1 MILIATATPLPD
13 AMNVYNVQNK
23 CRVPVNGNDEPD
35 RKNDREATAR
45 ILLAHLGAAMIA
57 TGQAVHEIEA
67 ELVEVAESLGY
78 PQIQVAASPTGL
90 ILSLRSGDPATY
102 ESVSAPVRLDQAG
115 EVRRIRHQ
123 LVEGELQADIALDQ
137 LSSLRARP
145 TRYPQ
150 WLVRL
155 AWVMMC
161 LGITLILQPGWA
173 NAALVVACSVVVYGL
188 MAMAKRAR
196 VLSNLLPTVAAFVI
210 TAIVFGAAGAGWI
223 EGPLRTLLPPLA
235 PLLPGALIVTGM
247 SELAAGHMQAGTSRL
262 SYGFVQ
268 LGLFA
273 VGLIAATT
281 VLHVPVEMMSNVRI
295 DTIGWWAAPAG
306 LLLIALGICLMESV
320 ELSLAPWVLLVLL
333 AAFGAQLGG
342 HLLGSAAIG
351 GFFGAIAAS
360 LGASLVERIRPQT
373 ARLVLFLPA
382 FWLLVPGSLG
392 LIGVTTLV
400 ADPAHAMETGLEVAT
415 VICTIALGLL
425 VGSSAGLALRGRQD

>member
-1 MILIATATPLPD
+1 MNAIDDSDKRDDHDAT
-13 AMNVYNVQNK
+13 V
-23 CRVPVNGNDEPD
+23 
-35 RKNDREATAR
+35 R
-45 ILLAHLGAAMIA
+45 ILLAQLGAAMIA
-57 TGQAVHEIEA
+57 TSQAVHEIEA
-67 ELVEVAESLGY
+67 ELIEVAAQLGY
-78 PQIQVAASPTGL
+78 PNIQVAASPTGL

-102 ESVSAPVRLDQAG
+102 ESVSAAVRLDQAS

-123 LVEGELQADIALDQ
+123 LHRGELQPDIALEQ
-137 LSSLRARP
+137 LSTLRARA

-161 LGITLILQPGWA
+161 LGITLILQPGWG
-173 NAALVVACSVVVYGL
+173 NAVIVVVCSVVVYTL
-188 MAMAKRAR
+188 MAIARRAR
-196 VLSNLLPTVAAFVI
+196 VLSNLLPVVAAFVI
-210 TAIVFGAAGAGWI
+210 TTIVFGAAGAGWI

-247 SELAAGHMQAGTSRL
+247 SELAAGHMQAGSSRL

-281 VLHVPVEMMSNVRI
+281 VLHVPVDMLSNVRV
-295 DTIGWWAAPAG
+295 DTIGWWAAPIG

-333 AAFGAQLGG
+333 AAFGAQMGG
-342 HLLGSAAIG
+342 HALGSAAIG
-351 GFFGAIAAS
+351 GFFGALAAS
-360 LGASLVERIRPQT
+360 LSAALVERIRPQT
-373 ARLVLFLPA
+373 ASLVLFLPA

-400 ADPAHAMETGLEVAT
+400 SDPSRAIETGLEVAT

-425 VGSSAGLALRGRQD
+425 VGSSASLALRGRQG

>member
-1 MILIATATPLPD
+1 MTGIEEP
-13 AMNVYNVQNK
+13 NK
-23 CRVPVNGNDEPD
+23 TDDP
-35 RKNDREATAR
+35 EATVR

-57 TGQAVHEIEA
+57 TGQAAHEIES
-67 ELVEVAESLGY
+67 ELIEVANRLGY
-78 PQIQVAASPTGL
+78 PQIQVAVSPTGL
-90 ILSLRSGDPATY
+90 ILSLRSGNPAAY
-102 ESVSAPVRLDQAG
+102 ESVTASVRLDQTG

-123 LVEGELQADIALDQ
+123 LVSHELEPADALGQ
-137 LSSLRARP
+137 LSTLRARP
-145 TRYPQ
+145 LRYSL
-150 WLVRL
+150 WIVRL
-155 AWVMMC
+155 AWVMMS
-161 LGITLILQPGWA
+161 LGIALILQPGWA
-173 NAALVVACSVVVYGL
+173 NAALVIVCSVVVYAL
-188 MAMAKRAR
+188 MAVAKQAR
-196 VLSNLLPTVAAFVI
+196 VLASLMPTMAAFVVTI
-210 TAIVFGAAGAGWI
+210 IVFAAAGAGWI

-281 VLHVPVEMMSNVRI
+281 VLQVPTEMMSNVRI
-295 DTIGWWAAPAG
+295 DNIGWWAAPLG

-320 ELSLAPWVLLVLL
+320 ELTLAPWVLLVLL
-333 AAFGAQLGG
+333 MAFGAQLSGQA
-342 HLLGSAAIG
+342 LGSAAIG

-400 ADPAHAMETGLEVAT
+400 ADPSRAIETGLEVAT

-425 VGSSAGLALRGRQD
+425 VGSSMGLALRGRQR